1 MTFYRRFSTA
11 DDCLSAAKYM
21 VATQISREPA
31 VRKCIRQ
38 TYFERAKINLRPTK
52 KGLKVSNLST
62 YPFVYKSECEY
73 VWTLIHYNSIFLAK
87 FL

>member
-1 MTFYRRFSTA
+1 MISKKSKLYFCSIIITVFIFLTFYRRFSTA

-38 TYFERAKINLRPTK
+38 TYFERAKINIRPNK
-52 KGLKVSNLST
+52 KGIKVSA
-62 YPFVYKSECEY
+62 PF
-73 VWTLIHYNSIFLAK
+73 
-87 FL
+87 

>member
-1 MTFYRRFSTA
+1 MLLSNVFFFLRNKYILYFYSITKTFLTFYRRFPTA

-52 KGLKVSNLST
+52 KGLKVS
-62 YPFVYKSECEY
+62 V
-73 VWTLIHYNSIFLAK
+73 IF
-87 FL
+87 

>member
-1 MTFYRRFSTA
+1 MHFLILWHFTVVFLIFYRRFPTA

-52 KGLKVSNLST
+52 KGLKVS
-62 YPFVYKSECEY
+62 V
-73 VWTLIHYNSIFLAK
+73 SIF
-87 FL
+87 FI